1 MYVFRSRRRRA
12 VALGIALLG
21 LIATSVALASHGT
34 GTGVGLLA
42 EGPTLNEVNFNAGPL
57 KLRTKGPVRVR
68 DARVVGSI
76 TAPFHTHPGPEIVV
90 VDEGSVT
97 LRINAGTSC
106 EQVGI
111 GPDQA
116 YIVPPG
122 TSFSLTSTAGSDFTS
137 TLILPAAGP
146 LAGPGEPC

>member
-42 EGPTLNEVNFNAGPL
+42 EGATLNEVNFNAGPL

-122 TSFSLTSTAGSDFTS
+122 TSFSLTSTAGSDLTS